1 MRFDGK
7 TAVVT
12 GGAAG
17 IGEATVREF
26 VQAGGSVVFVDIDE
40 TRGSALAEELSS
52 TGRCLFVPGSI
63 RDEAVSAQ
71 TIKAAEERFGL
82 VSILV
87 NNAARFI
94 FRSIEAT
101 SAEWRDMLEVNIT
114 GTSIMTRYAVESMK
128 KAGGGS
134 IVNMSSISGL
144 IAQAGTMT
152 YNTTKAA
159 LLGMTRCLALDL
171 GKFNIRANCVCPGY
185 TKTAGY
191 YYYID
196 QSGRSREEVEKELS
210 AQTMLG
216 RLATP
221 EDIAGCVLFLCSPE
235 AAYVT
240 GTFLLVDGGLT
251 AL

>member
-1 MRFDGK
+1 MKFEGK
-7 TAVVT
+7 TAIVT

-17 IGEATVREF
+17 IGEAVVRGF

-40 TRGSALAEELSS
+40 ARGSALAGELSC
-52 TGRCLFVPGSI
+52 TGRCLFVPGSV
-63 RDEAVSAQ
+63 RDESVSAQ
-71 TIKAAEERFGL
+71 AIRTAEERLGV

-87 NNAARFI
+87 NNAARCI

-101 SAEWRDMLEVNIT
+101 PAEWQDILEVNIT
-114 GTSIMTRYAVESMK
+114 GTSIMTRHAVESMK
-128 KAGGGS
+128 KARGGS
-134 IVNMSSISGL
+134 IVNVSSISGF

-171 GKFNIRANCVCPGY
+171 GKYNIRANCVCPGY

-191 YYYID
+191 YFYVD

-221 EDIAGCVLFLCSPE
+221 EDIAGCVLFFCSPE
-235 AAYVT
+235 SAYVT

>member
-1 MRFDGK
+1 MGYEGK

-17 IGEATVREF
+17 IGEAVVRGF
-26 VQAGGSVVFVDIDE
+26 VKAGGSAVFVDIDE
-40 TRGSALAEELSS
+40 ERGSALAADLSS
-52 TGRCLFVPGSI
+52 TDRCLFVPGSV
-63 RDEAVSAQ
+63 RDEAVSAR
-71 TIKAAEERFGL
+71 TVTAAEERFGL
-82 VSILV
+82 VSVLV
-87 NNAARFI
+87 NNAVRAI

-101 SAEWRDMLEVNIT
+101 SAEWQDILGVNIT
-114 GTSIMTRYAVESMK
+114 GASIMTRYAVESMK

-134 IVNMSSISGL
+134 IVNIGSISGF

-171 GKFNIRANCVCPGY
+171 GKYNIRANCICPGY

-191 YYYID
+191 YYYVD

-210 AQTMLG
+210 AETMLG